1 MVRKG
6 GVEMSIREQF
16 NRVAS
21 LIKDAGLLFKV
32 EFELNDIETFIWEH
46 EEEPTVPSEQLV
58 MDLED

>member
-21 LIKDAGLLFKV
+21 LIKDAGLLSKV

-46 EEEPTVPSEQLV
+46 EEEPIVPSEQLV
-58 MDLED
+58 MNLED